1 MADYT
6 AKDVQALRQ
15 ASGAGMMDAKN
26 ALVETGGD
34 MDAAKRLLREKGLG
48 KAEARS
54 DRENT
59 QGVVAVGTAEGVVAI
74 VELKSETDFV
84 AKSDDFKALAQELA
98 DLVAADG
105 EDAVAAK
112 ADQVDDMRVTLKE
125 NIAVGEVV
133 RIEAGDGS
141 VVDSYLHKQEDRG
154 VNAVAVEI
162 SGATPELAHDIAVH
176 IGFARPPFLSRDE
189 VPADEVEVERE
200 VLIAESRN
208 EGKPEAAL
216 DKIVEGKLKGRFF
229 QERVLL
235 DQKFV
240 KDEKQTITG
249 LLGDAEVVRFAQVE
263 IGG

>member
-59 QGVVAVGTAEGVVAI
+59 QGVVAVGAADGVVAI

-98 DLVAADG
+98 DLVAAEG
-105 EDAVAAK
+105 EDAVASK
-112 ADQVDDMRVTLKE
+112 VDEVDDMRVKLKE
-125 NIAVGEVV
+125 NIGVGEVV
-133 RIEAGDGS
+133 RIEAGEGA
-141 VVDSYLHKQEDRG
+141 VVDSYLHKQDDRG

-189 VPADEVEVERE
+189 VPADQVAAERE
-200 VLIAESRN
+200 VLLAESRN

-229 QERVLL
+229 QDRVLL

>member
-1 MADYT
+1 MADIS
-6 AKDVQALRQ
+6 AQDVQKLRQ
-15 ASGAGMMDAKN
+15 ASGAGMMDAKK
-26 ALVETGGD
+26 ALVETDGD
-34 MDAAKRLLREKGLG
+34 FDAAARLLREKGLG
-48 KAEARS
+48 RAEARS

-59 QGVVAVGTAEGVVAI
+59 QGCVAVGTAEGAVAL

-84 AKSDDFKALAQELA
+84 AKSDDFTALAQELA

-105 EDAVAAK
+105 EAAVESRADAV
-112 ADQVDDMRVTLKE
+112 DDLRVTLKE

-133 RIEAGDGS
+133 RLEAGPGA
-141 VVDSYLHKQEDRG
+141 VVDSYLHKQDGRG
-154 VNAVAVEI
+154 VNAVAIEVL
-162 SGATPELAHDIAVH
+162 GATAELAHDLAVH
-176 IGFARPPFLSRDE
+176 IGFARPPFLTRDE
-189 VPADEVEVERE
+189 IPEGDIEAERE
-200 VLIAESRN
+200 VLLAESRN

-240 KDEKQTITG
+240 KDEKQTIAG
-249 LLGDAEVVRFAQVE
+249 LLGDAEVVRYAQVE

>member
-1 MADYT
+1 VPDFS

-26 ALVETGGD
+26 ALVETEGD
-34 MDAAKRLLREKGLG
+34 MEAAQRLLREKGLG

-54 DRENT
+54 DRENS
-59 QGVVAVGTAEGVVAI
+59 QGVVAVGSADGVVSI

-84 AKSDDFKALAQELA
+84 AKSDDFKTLAQELA
-98 DLVAADG
+98 DLVAAEG
-105 EDAVAAK
+105 EAAVEMR
-112 ADQVDDMRVTLKE
+112 ADDVDDMRVSLKE

-133 RIEAGDGS
+133 RIEAGEGA
-141 VVDSYLHKQEDRG
+141 VVDWYLHKQEDRG
-154 VNAVAVEI
+154 VNAVAVEV
-162 SGATPELAHDIAVH
+162 SGASAEVAHDLAVH

-189 VPADEVEVERE
+189 VPEDEVAAERE
-200 VLIAESRN
+200 VLLAESRN

-240 KDEKQTITG
+240 KDEKQTIAG
-249 LLGDAEVVRFAQVE
+249 LLGDAEVVRYAQVE
-263 IGG
+263 IGS

>member
-1 MADYT
+1 MGDFS

-15 ASGAGMMDAKN
+15 ATGAGMMDAKK
-26 ALVETGGD
+26 ALEETGGD
-34 MDAAKRLLREKGLG
+34 SEAAGRLLREKGLG

-59 QGVVAVGTAEGVVAI
+59 QGVVAVGADDGVVAI

-84 AKSDDFKALAQELA
+84 AKSEEFKALAQELA
-98 DLVAADG
+98 DLVAANG
-105 EDAVAAK
+105 ETAVESK
-112 ADQVDDMRVTLKE
+112 ADAVDDMRVKLKE
-125 NIAVGEVV
+125 NIAIGEVV
-133 RIEAGDGS
+133 RMEAGEGA
-141 VVDSYLHKQEDRG
+141 VVDWYLHKQEDRG
-154 VNAVAVEI
+154 VNAVAVEVA
-162 SGATPELAHDIAVH
+162 GGTAEVAHDLAVH
-176 IGFARPPFLSRDE
+176 IGFTRPPFLTRDE
-189 VPADEVEVERE
+189 VPEDEVAAERD
-200 VLIAESRN
+200 VLLAESRN

-240 KDEKQTITG
+240 KDEKQTIVG
-249 LLGDAEVVRFAQVE
+249 LLGDAEVVRYAQVE

>member
-1 MADYT
+1 MADFS

-34 MDAAKRLLREKGLG
+34 MEAAQRLLREKGLG

-59 QGVVAVGTAEGVVAI
+59 QGVVAVGIADGAVSI

-84 AKSDDFKALAQELA
+84 AKSDEFKALAQELA
-98 DLVAADG
+98 DLVAGDG

-112 ADQVDDMRVTLKE
+112 AEQVDDMRVTLKE
-125 NIAVGEVV
+125 NIGVGAVV
-133 RIEAGDGS
+133 RMEAGDGS
-141 VVDSYLHKQEDRG
+141 VVDWYLHKQEDRG
-154 VNAVAVEI
+154 VNAVIVEVAGG
-162 SGATPELAHDIAVH
+162 SEQLAHDLAVH
-176 IGFARPPFLSRDE
+176 IGFARPPFLTRDE
-189 VPADEVEVERE
+189 VPTDEVEAERE
-200 VLIAESRN
+200 VLLAESRN

-216 DKIVEGKLKGRFF
+216 DKIVEGKLRGRFF
-229 QERVLL
+229 MDRVLL
-235 DQKFV
+235 DQKYV
-240 KDEKQTITG
+240 KDEKQSIAE